1 MPRSRAGG
9 LLVALTVGA
18 VALGGCS
25 SLQASTSHRV
35 TGPGCCSAPLPPPLH
50 ELAERALGASEAYAV
65 DDPRD
70 VQAVVTTEAT
80 LCRLM
85 SETGSSCT
93 QSSVYLISL
102 RGRFSCGACGTMVP
116 ANATT
121 TSTSLPPV
129 TTMYLAVPASD
140 TEATGGETVGIAGP
154 NLSTLGHVYDLDPYV
169 RALAGTHVPIG
180 PLPG

>member
-1 MPRSRAGG
+1 VLRSRTGG
-9 LLVALTVGA
+9 LVVACLA
-18 VALGGCS
+18 VAVAVGGCS

-93 QSSVYLISL
+93 QSPVYLISL

-121 TSTSLPPV
+121 ASTSLPPV
-129 TTMYLAVPASD
+129 TTLYLAVPASD
-140 TEATGGETVGIAGP
+140 TGSSGGESLGVAGP
-154 NLSTLGHVYDLDPYV
+154 KLSALGHVYDLDPYV
-169 RALAGTHVPIG
+169 RALVGTPVSIG
-180 PLPG
+180 PLTG